1 MALNPPFPTPLD
13 KFAELGDIFDLM
25 LDALCVVDRGG
36 HFMFVNAAFTRIFG
50 YEVEEVIGKPMSSLI
65 FAPDRER
72 TVSKVKDIL
81 GGEPTTLFE
90 NRWSCKDGRVVNIMW
105 SAQWSEQY
113 QVRIAIGRDVT
124 EYKRGQYEQVAIYA
138 ISEAAYSSA
147 DLTQLLQRVHHF
159 VGEWIPS
166 ANVLLAL
173 VDRETKEASFHY
185 AEVMFDH
192 DLEAC
197 RVAAGPLIESIME
210 TGQVQVGFGQETP
223 AAGNGIGGD
232 PALNLHSLAIPL
244 RVDNETIGALI
255 VQKDFTG
262 AAYGDKQIELLQ
274 FAALQIAGF
283 LQRKDMETQL
293 QFMAGHDA
301 LTRLPNRTLFLDR
314 FKIALSLARRHD
326 CLLALLFVDLNGFKG
341 INDRYGHLCGDAI
354 LSECARRL
362 EKCIRASDTV
372 TRFGGDEFVVMLH
385 TSSLEIDNIHSISE
399 KISRTIS
406 EPMTFDGVSI
416 SVSASIGVAHYP
428 EHGSTLEELMNHAD
442 KAMYAAK
449 RGL

>member
-1 MALNPPFPTPLD
+1 MALNPPLPPPLD
-13 KFAELGDIFDLM
+13 KFSDLGDIFDLM
-25 LDALCVVDRGG
+25 LDALCVVDRDG

-50 YEVEEVIGKPMSSLI
+50 YEVEEIIGKPMSGLI

-72 TVSKVKDIL
+72 TVRKVKDIL
-81 GGEPTTLFE
+81 GGEPATLFE
-90 NRWSCKDGRVVNIMW
+90 NRWTCKDGRVVNVMW

-113 QVRIAIGRDVT
+113 QVRIAIGRDIT

-147 DLTQLLQRVHHF
+147 DLSQLLQRVHHF
-159 VGEWIPS
+159 IGEWIPS
-166 ANVLLAL
+166 ANFLLAL
-173 VDRETKEASFHY
+173 VDREKEAVAFPYSV
-185 AEVMFDH
+185 VMFDH

-197 RVAAGPLIESIME
+197 RVAAGPLIESAME
-210 TGQVQVGFGQETP
+210 SGQVQISDGEEIP
-223 AAGNGIGGD
+223 ADEIGGGSS
-232 PALNLHSLAIPL
+232 LNLHSLAIPL
-244 RVDNETIGALI
+244 RVENDTIGALV
-255 VQKDFTG
+255 VQKSFTG

-283 LQRKDMETQL
+283 IQRKDMETQL

-301 LTRLPNRTLFLDR
+301 LTRLPNRSLFLDR
-314 FKIALSLARRHD
+314 FKIAMSLAKRHD

-341 INDRYGHLCGDAI
+341 INDRHGHLCGDAI

-362 EKCIRASDTV
+362 EKCIRSSDTV

-385 TSSLEIDNIHSISE
+385 TSSLEIGHIHAIAE

-406 EPMTFDGVSI
+406 EPMIFDGVPI

-428 EHGSTLEELMNHAD
+428 EHGSTFEELMNHAD

-449 RGL
+449 RGS